1 MQKRILV
8 ALAGLM
14 VLAALVVLFIA
25 PASAQDQPLPNARQ
39 APLAQATAVPT
50 TAPTVKPTPPV
61 AVLKIVPVIA
71 AASDPNVVTGTLKYV
86 TDTTVGP
93 ATMTLYLGA
102 TGLPNVSIG
111 FPVHV
116 SASVADPKNP
126 AKKFAWTLAGPVGT
140 KATVKDPAAADT
152 EFTPDVAGIYKVDV
166 VASNDGGSG
175 PMASVQINAGTYI
188 GVTAG
193 NCKQCH
199 TTEASEWAK
208 TAHATK
214 FQREING
221 GTDPASSHYSESCAR
236 CHTVGYVPGVD
247 NGGFAAVQAKLG
259 YKFPEQK
266 QIQAGKS
273 WDSVPPE
280 LQNVANIQC
289 ENCHGPAKEHV
300 TNGAPVMA
308 ASVASGSCN
317 VCHGGREYL
326 SLQNSAHT
334 EETAAAWNEPT
345 GPSRQACVRC
355 HSAEG
360 YVSFTKD
367 PKNQASWNNTKEALG
382 CSTCHDP
389 HSDKNPKQLRVVGKP
404 LEVPFDNP
412 KDVGLS
418 ATCETCHNS
427 RTKAADAVKGSYPHY
442 SSAAEFLN
450 NTGGVTY
457 GQTIA
462 DSPHGQIVGASPVPD
477 PSDKTGK
484 TMLYGGA
491 TPGPCVT
498 CHMAPTLADTKD
510 PNVNKVGAHSFN
522 LVSPDG
528 KTDLTAACTSC
539 HGQQKTFNFTAK
551 ADYDGNGKVEGVQD
565 EVKGLLNV
573 VWKALEAKG
582 FKKVDTGYPYATVPQ
597 DADDKAKNAW
607 YNFRTVY
614 GVMWGTETGN
624 GNEGKAQAIHNFKR
638 SVELLQLSYKD
649 LTGSDIPNATVLK

>member
-1 MQKRILV
+1 MQKKIPI
-8 ALAGLM
+8 
-14 VLAALVVLFIA
+14 VLAALMLLTAFVVAFIA
-25 PASAQDQPLPNARQ
+25 PAGAQTLPPLPNLQ
-39 APLAQATAVPT
+39 APLAQATPAPT
-50 TAPTVKPTPPV
+50 TAPAIKPPPV
-61 AVLKIVPVIA
+61 AVLKIIPVIA
-71 AASDPNVVTGTLKYV
+71 AGTDPNVVTATLKYI
-86 TDTTVGP
+86 TDTAVGP
-93 ATMTLYLGA
+93 TSTTLYLGA
-102 TGLPNVSIG
+102 TGLANVSIG

-116 SASVADPKNP
+116 NASMADAKNP
-126 AKKFAWTLAGPVGT
+126 AKKFTWTLTAPVSS
-140 KATVKDPAAADT
+140 KAALKDAAAADT
-152 EFTPDVAGIYKVDV
+152 EFTPDVPGIYKVDV
-166 VASNDGGSG
+166 VASNDGGNG

-188 GVTAG
+188 GVTQG

-199 TTEASEWAK
+199 TAQATEWAK

-221 GTDPASSHYSESCAR
+221 GANPATSSYSEYCAR
-236 CHTVGYVPGVD
+236 CHTVGYLPGAD

-259 YKFPEQK
+259 YKFPEKK

-300 TNGAPVMA
+300 TKGAPVMA

-317 VCHGGREYL
+317 VCHGGREWA
-326 SLQNSAHT
+326 SLQNSKHV
-334 EETAAAWNEPT
+334 EEAASAWNEPT

-360 YVSFTKD
+360 YVSFVKD
-367 PKNQASWNNTKEALG
+367 PKNMASWNNAKEALG

-389 HSDKNPKQLRVVGKP
+389 HSEANKFQLRVVGKP
-404 LEVPFDNP
+404 VEVPFEA

-418 ATCETCHNS
+418 ATCETCHNA
-427 RTKAADAVKGSYPHY
+427 RVKPADAVKGSYPHY
-442 SSAAEFLN
+442 SSAAEFVS
-450 NTGGVTY
+450 NTGGVDY

-462 DSPHGQIVGASPVPD
+462 DSPHGLIVGVSPVPN
-477 PSDKTGK
+477 PADKTGK

-498 CHMAPTLADTKD
+498 CHMAPSITDAKD
-510 PNVNKVGAHSFN
+510 PNANKVGAHSFN

-528 KTDLTAACTSC
+528 KLDYTAGCKSC
-539 HGQQKTFNFTAK
+539 HAGIKDDFNLPAK

-573 VWKALEAKG
+573 LWKDLEAKG
-582 FKKVDTGYPYATVPQ
+582 FKKVDTGYPYATLPQ
-597 DADDKAKNAW
+597 NADDKMKNAW
-607 YNFRTVY
+607 YNYRTVY
-614 GVMWGTETGN
+614 GVMWGAETGN

-638 SVELLQLSYKD
+638 SVQLLQLSIKD
-649 LTGSDIPNATVLK
+649 LTGSDVPNATVLK